1 MRRGKLSRCCV
12 TLRIALRGFW
22 RHLSYCLLALT
33 RPLERSAVKRRAGQI
48 ASPMTGPRPRPVG
61 QRSDLL
67 LTPWEPALD
76 GKISF
81 VARYSQSGRSE
92 PVARQH
98 LHEPIPEALAS
109 KRMG

>member
-1 MRRGKLSRCCV
+1 MRRGELSRCCV

-81 VARYSQSGRSE
+81 VARYSQVHILVSGTTITH
-92 PVARQH
+92 PVTATFA
-98 LHEPIPEALAS
+98 PILVQ
-109 KRMG
+109 